1 MKVFIVSPYS
11 GDVEA
16 NVAYG
21 KKCLLDSIKRLETPF
36 AGHLFYTQ
44 VLDDANELD
53 RKIGMKLGRD
63 WMEECEVVA
72 VYVDRGMSRGM
83 VADIQY
89 AMEGKMNI
97 TFRRLE
103 VK

>member
-21 KKCLLDSIKRLETPF
+21 KKCLLDSIGRQETPF

-44 VLDDANELD
+44 VLDDTNEVD
-53 RKIGMKLGRD
+53 RELGMKMGRE
-63 WMEECEVVA
+63 WMADCEVVA
-72 VYVDRGMSRGM
+72 VYVDRGMSKGM
-83 VADIQY
+83 VADIEHAQDIDR
-89 AMEGKMNI
+89 GLV
-97 TFRRLE
+97 FRRLE
-103 VK
+103 NE

>member
-16 NVAYG
+16 NVVYG
-21 KKCLLDSIKRLETPF
+21 KECVAHSIKHGETPF

-44 VLDDANELD
+44 VLNDDDPEQ
-53 RKIGMKLGRD
+53 RHRGMEMGRE
-63 WMEECEVVA
+63 WMVGCEVVA

-83 VADIQY
+83 VADVEY
-89 AMEGKMNI
+89 AIDKEM
-97 TFRRLE
+97 TLSFRRLE
-103 VK
+103 NE

>member
-21 KKCLLDSIKRLETPF
+21 KKCVADSIQREETPF

-44 VLDDANELD
+44 VLNDDDPEQRDL
-53 RKIGMKLGRD
+53 GMKMGRE
-63 WMEECEVVA
+63 WMADCEVVA
-72 VYVDRGMSRGM
+72 VYVDRGVSKGM
-83 VADIQY
+83 IADIEHAQDIDR
-89 AMEGKMNI
+89 GLV
-97 TFRRLE
+97 FRRLE
-103 VK
+103 DE